1 MKPTLFYILAI
12 TFSVSLSC
20 SSSRKTISTPQP
32 LQKASETATEATAI
46 SAKTDSLLFNI
57 LSAYP
62 QYFEQILSHAK
73 QLKVQVIYTQIDRD
87 ANNNPSFSDHFFNV
101 GDNDYFY
108 PASSVKMPIAFLA
121 LQKLNEL
128 KLPGLDKRSSF
139 ITEKNYNGQT
149 VTYNDPSTKHGCPSI
164 AQYIKKIFLVSNND
178 AFNRLYEFLGQEYI
192 NERLHKMG
200 YKDVQVR
207 HRLSVSLTDDENRHT
222 NPVAFYDSST
232 NLLYEQPMQ
241 FSDQKFSTRNDSVGE
256 KYYDGNNHLIEHAM
270 DFSTK
275 NKISLE
281 DLYHILR
288 SIIFPKSVSKHQRFN
303 LTEDDYRFL
312 YQYMSQY
319 PPETTYPFYDSSTTW
334 DGISKFLYW
343 GAEKGSLPKNIRI
356 FNKIGGAYGFLSDIS
371 YFVDFDKKIEF
382 MLSATIYC
390 NSDGILNDDKY
401 DYDSVGYPFMKNLGR
416 VIYDYELKRKREHEP
431 DLSAFKMSYD
441 K

>member
-1 MKPTLFYILAI
+1 MKPRLYYILVI

-20 SSSRKTISTPQP
+20 SSSKKTSKTLEQ
-32 LQKASETATEATAI
+32 LQKSDTTIQMNPVIT
-46 SAKTDSLLFNI
+46 AKTDSFLNNLLA
-57 LSAYP
+57 AYP
-62 QYFEQILSHAK
+62 QYFEQALLHAK
-73 QLKVQVIYTQIDRD
+73 QLKVQIIYTQIDRD
-87 ANNNPSFSDHFFNV
+87 ENNKPSFHDYYFKV
-101 GDNDYFY
+101 DTNDYFY

-128 KLPGLDKRSSF
+128 KLPGLNKRSSF
-139 ITEKNYNGQT
+139 ITEKDYSGQT
-149 VTYNDPSTKHGCPSI
+149 VTYNDPSAKDGRPTI

-200 YKDVQVR
+200 YRDVQIL
-207 HRLSVSLTDDENRHT
+207 HRLSVSLTEDENRHT

-232 NLLYEQPMQ
+232 NMLYQQPVQ
-241 FSDQKFSTRNDSVGE
+241 FSQIKFSGRNDSVGE
-256 KYYDGNNHLIEHAM
+256 KYYDGNNHLIDHAM
-270 DFSTK
+270 DFSSK
-275 NKISLE
+275 NRISLE
-281 DLYHILR
+281 DLHHILR
-288 SIIFPKSVSKHQRFN
+288 SVIFPQSVPKYQRFN
-303 LTEDDYRFL
+303 LTDDDYRFL

-319 PPETTYPFYDSSTTW
+319 PPETTYPFYDSATTW
-334 DGISKFLYW
+334 DGISKFLFW

-371 YFVDFDKKIEF
+371 YFVDFNKKIEF
-382 MLSATIYC
+382 MLSAAIYC

-431 DLSAFKMSYD
+431 DLSAFKISYD
-441 K
+441 R

>member
-1 MKPTLFYILAI
+1 MKPRLYYILVI

-20 SSSRKTISTPQP
+20 SSSKKTSKTLEQ
-32 LQKASETATEATAI
+32 LQKSDTTIQMNPVIT
-46 SAKTDSLLFNI
+46 AKTDSFLNNLLA
-57 LSAYP
+57 AYP
-62 QYFEQILSHAK
+62 QYFEQALLHAK
-73 QLKVQVIYTQIDRD
+73 QLKVQIIYTQIDRD
-87 ANNNPSFSDHFFNV
+87 ENNKPSFHDYYFKV
-101 GDNDYFY
+101 DTNDYFY

-128 KLPGLDKRSSF
+128 KLPGLNKRSSF
-139 ITEKNYNGQT
+139 ITEKDYSGQT
-149 VTYNDPSTKHGCPSI
+149 VTYNDPSAKDGRPTI

-200 YKDVQVR
+200 YRDVQIL
-207 HRLSVSLTDDENRHT
+207 HRLSVSLTEDENRHT

-232 NLLYEQPMQ
+232 KMLYQQPVQ
-241 FSDQKFSTRNDSVGE
+241 FSQIKFSGRNDSVGE
-256 KYYDGNNHLIEHAM
+256 KYYDGNNHLIDHAM
-270 DFSTK
+270 DFSSK
-275 NKISLE
+275 NRISLE
-281 DLYHILR
+281 DLHHILR
-288 SIIFPKSVSKHQRFN
+288 SVIFPQSVPKYQRFN
-303 LTEDDYRFL
+303 LAEDDYRFL

-319 PPETTYPFYDSSTTW
+319 PPETTYPFYDSATTW
-334 DGISKFLYW
+334 DGISKFLFW

-371 YFVDFDKKIEF
+371 YFVDFNKKIEF
-382 MLSATIYC
+382 MLSAAIYC

-441 K
+441 R